1 MAEPEKED
9 VEEEVRE
16 LRAKIE
22 RLERKLKEEGKE
34 EEEGIAGSLLQEV
47 GGMFGLGGLLKGVE
61 RSPAFRDRLRTIDE
75 EVERR
80 FREEPLKRTGE
91 GRGRR
96 GPQITSSFSV
106 RTLAGKESAPPRAR
120 PGRRV
125 KREVVRPEEPAVDIF
140 EEPDH
145 LLVIA
150 ELPGVE
156 EEDINLDL
164 QGDKLTISANAPH
177 RRYRKQVTLPYSP
190 QGDLKTAYKNGMLE
204 IRLEKA
210 EAHD

>member
-61 RSPAFRDRLRTIDE
+61 RSPAFRDRLRAIDE

-106 RTLAGKESAPPRAR
+106 RTLAGRESAPPRAR
-120 PGRRV
+120 PKRRV

-177 RRYRKQVTLPYSP
+177 RRYRKQVTLPYPP

>member
-1 MAEPEKED
+1 MAESEKED
-9 VEEEVRE
+9 LEEEVRE

-34 EEEGIAGSLLQEV
+34 EEGIAGGLLQEV

-96 GPQITSSFSV
+96 GPQITSSFSA
-106 RTLAGKESAPPRAR
+106 RTLAGRESAPQGAR
-120 PGRRV
+120 PRRRV

-177 RRYRKQVTLPYSP
+177 RRYRKQVTLPYPP